1 MDKGTKQM
9 NEALIRNMI
18 RNCFYQYHYTK
29 ETLPLSES
37 DYRQLLEAIWRMQR
51 DQPDAELYELIED
64 VVYEFLTN
72 SSI

>member
-1 MDKGTKQM
+1 M

-37 DYRQLLEAIWRMQR
+37 DYKQLLGEVQRMQR
-51 DQPDAELYELIED
+51 NQPNAELYEMIED
-64 VVYEFLTN
+64 VVYEFITSSN
-72 SSI
+72 S

>member
-1 MDKGTKQM
+1 M
-9 NEALIRNMI
+9 NEALIKNMI

-37 DYRQLLEAIWRMQR
+37 DYRRLLEEIWKMQR

-64 VVYEFLTN
+64 VVYEFITN
-72 SSI
+72 SNQ